1 MNKCV
6 FYLRDEADDIQR
18 LDSLGEVSLKG
29 LSGSYLFEE
38 ALMDF
43 SGKNRVLVD
52 AIWPMRW
59 CCTCFLLYRSLI
71 RVPRD
76 PACL

>member
-6 FYLRDEADDIQR
+6 FYLRDEADNIQR

-38 ALMDF
+38 ALTDF
-43 SGKNRVLVD
+43 PEKIVFWSMESGPCVGV
-52 AIWPMRW
+52 APVFCSIA
-59 CCTCFLLYRSLI
+59 
-71 RVPRD
+71 V
-76 PACL
+76 